1 MKKHIQ
7 KLHFPTQLKKN
18 HKLLHELETFL
29 DFVPPQRLS
38 RNLRRMF
45 MVYLSQQNEGI
56 DLDMNEQIMD
66 LYFLF
71 ELLDAAGEDFDPA
84 G

>member
-1 MKKHIQ
+1 MKKRNP
-7 KLHFPTQLKKN
+7 KLHFPTPLKKN
-18 HKLLHELETFL
+18 HKLLNELETFL

-45 MVYLSQQNEGI
+45 IVYLSQQNEGI
-56 DLDMNEQIMD
+56 DLDMNEQVMD

-71 ELLDAAGEDFDPA
+71 ELLDAAGDGFNPA